1 MKRNV
6 KVPIAGF
13 QRRREKLPILCN
25 KILTCPEDFR
35 WRLGRPPSDSRTDK
49 NAASW
54 TCLSNQTENIIFK
67 EIKNFKLK
75 Q

>member
-49 NAASW
+49 NAAS
-54 TCLSNQTENIIFK
+54 
-67 EIKNFKLK
+67 
-75 Q
+75 